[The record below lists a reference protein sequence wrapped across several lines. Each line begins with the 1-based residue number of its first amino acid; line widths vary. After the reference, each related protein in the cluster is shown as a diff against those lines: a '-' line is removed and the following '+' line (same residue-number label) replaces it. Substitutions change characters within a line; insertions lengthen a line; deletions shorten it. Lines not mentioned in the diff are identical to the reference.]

1 MAKKRTI
8 VLINEP
14 APGRMEPLGRFDEFH
29 AAVGRFNI
37 SGDGSGPRGL
47 GVVPGMLVLHGPGCI
62 FEVPGDGDPR
72 ADVSQAMVTVTDED
86 FAWPVLSR
94 LCKDR
99 KWKMM
104 DPDSGRT
111 FG

>member
-8 VLINEP
+8 VLVNQP
-14 APGRMEPLGRFDEFH
+14 SPGAMQPLGSFREFL
-29 AAVGRFNI
+29 AAVGRFNLA
-37 SGDGSGPRGL
+37 GDGSGPG
-47 GVVPGMLVLHGPGCI
+47 GMGSVPGMSMLYGPGCI
-62 FEVPGDGDPR
+62 VEVAGDGDPKS
-72 ADVSQAMVTVTDED
+72 DVMQAMVTVTDED

-94 LCKDR
+94 LCKDQ

-104 DPDSGRT
+104 DPESGRT